1 MAHAVL
7 PPAAATHANADTLL
21 PGARAC
27 GDVRDPGMA
36 MQGGCAQKCAET
48 QACGYWLVHNSKGCI
63 LKKAATAALVAKKSF
78 LSHGTC

>member
-1 MAHAVL
+1 MLMLTLCCWVPVL
-7 PPAAATHANADTLL
+7 AAAGVR
-21 PGARAC
+21 GA
-27 GDVRDPGMA
+27 GTTI
-36 MQGGCAQKCAET
+36 QGGCAQKCVET